1 MKKSAIAGIVVVL
14 LLMVGSS
21 SFYIVNEDE
30 VAVTKIFS
38 EVKSIV
44 VSSDD
49 FDAVKENLAKN
60 NLSDITVHSE
70 RGLHFKVPLVETV
83 EIYSA
88 KYLTYISNEELI
100 NTADSRRVTI
110 QMYAQYRIM
119 DPARFNAAIGTKAAA
134 NSRVDEIVYKT
145 VINSVNN
152 LSFNEFFYQSTLE
165 ELLQSKLDDLNTA
178 LLGQYG
184 IFVTDIGI
192 NRKTFP
198 ASNISTIEDKM
209 TKEIEKESAQSIAE
223 GDSIYNQKVAQV
235 DAEKAQV
242 VANAVEAAA
251 IIKAEADA
259 EAIRTYQEALQVD
272 LDFYRFTER
281 MDIYKE
287 IKNSTVFIDKDNSV
301 FTYINGL
308 ESAPGSLEAPAA
320 PAAPAVV
327 TE

>member
-1 MKKSAIAGIVVVL
+1 MNKSIVGTIVVIL
-14 LLMVGSS
+14 LLMVASS

-30 VAVTKIFS
+30 VAVTKVFS
-38 EVKSIV
+38 EVRSV
-44 VSSDD
+44 VISPTDVEGVE
-49 FDAVKENLAKN
+49 ANLA
-60 NLSDITVHSE
+60 E
-70 RGLHFKVPLVETV
+70 RGLTNIRVVSQKGLQFKIPIIETV
-83 EIYSA
+83 EKYSA

-110 QMYAQYRIM
+110 QMYAQYRVL
-119 DPARFNAAIGTKAAA
+119 DPARYNASVGSKAAA

-152 LSFNEFFYQSTLE
+152 LAFNEFFYLSTLE
-165 ELLQSKLDDLNTA
+165 DLLSSKLEDLNSELSTN
-178 LLGQYG
+178 YG
-184 IFVTDIGI
+184 IYVTDIGI

-198 ASNISTIEDKM
+198 DSNISTIEDKM

-242 VANAVEAAA
+242 IADAVEEAA
-251 IIKAEADA
+251 IVKASADA
-259 EAIRTYQEALQVD
+259 EAIRTYQEALEVD
-272 LDFYRFTER
+272 LEFYKFTER

-287 IKNSTVFIDKDNSV
+287 IKGTTVFVDKDNAV
-301 FTYINGL
+301 FNYLNTL
-308 ESAPGSLEAPAA
+308 DDMSTSQAPVSTTPE
-320 PAAPAVV
+320 V